1 MTSNRISGDTWP
13 YSHTNDLHGSGWIG
27 HAAGISA
34 GIIPQVTAVH
44 PDGRRLLRI
53 EAKNAET
60 PIERKPG
67 WIRTTARTGP
77 NYQDLQQIVQKADLH
92 TVCREAH
99 CPNIFEC
106 WEDRESTFLIGGDQ
120 CTRRCDFCLRETG
133 RIRPGRANAC
143 RRIGQEDG
151 IALRHRHRRVPR

>member
-92 TVCREAH
+92 TVCREAN

-120 CTRRCDFCLRETG
+120 CTRRCDFCQITSAKPEG
-133 RIRPGRANAC
+133 YDPA
-143 RRIGQEDG
+143 EPM
-151 IALRHRHRRVPR
+151 RVAASVKKMGLPR

>member
-1 MTSNRISGDTWP
+1 M
-13 YSHTNDLHGSGWIG
+13 
-27 HAAGISA
+27 
-34 GIIPQVTAVH
+34 TAVH

-77 NYQDLQQIVQKADLH
+77 NYKDLQQIVQKAELH
-92 TVCREAH
+92 TVCREAN

-106 WEDRESTFLIGGDQ
+106 WEDRESTFLIAAISARSPPRNPRAT
-120 CTRRCDFCLRETG
+120 TRPNRCAS
-133 RIRPGRANAC
+133 P
-143 RRIGQEDG
+143 RR
-151 IALRHRHRRVPR
+151 